1 MIYTIGGIKGGSGK
15 STVAT
20 TLTVML
26 SNSGRDVL
34 FIDADDQGTATDFT
48 HWRGETLAETGFTS
62 IKLSNT
68 AVRTEVLKLKSKYDD
83 IIIDTGGRDTASQRA
98 AMTVADVYIVP
109 FIPRSFDM
117 WTLEQVSK
125 LIDDM
130 MLANPNL
137 RCFAILNKTDAK
149 GSDNNDAKEII
160 LENGSFEYL
169 DSPLGYR
176 KAYANAAA
184 QGLAVTEIKPR
195 DLKAI
200 DEVEKMLNLILSIK

>member
-20 TLTVML
+20 TLTVL
-26 SNSGRDVL
+26 LANSGRDVL
-34 FIDADDQGTATDFT
+34 FVDADDQGTATDFT
-48 HWRGETLAETGFTS
+48 HWRGETLNSTGFTA

-83 IIIDTGGRDTASQRA
+83 IVIDTGGRDTASQRA

-125 LIDDM
+125 LIEDM
-130 MLANPNL
+130 KLANPAL
-137 RCFAILNKTDAK
+137 RCLAILNKTDSK

-195 DLKAI
+195 DPKAI
-200 DEVEKMLNLILSIK
+200 AEVEQMLQQILSIK